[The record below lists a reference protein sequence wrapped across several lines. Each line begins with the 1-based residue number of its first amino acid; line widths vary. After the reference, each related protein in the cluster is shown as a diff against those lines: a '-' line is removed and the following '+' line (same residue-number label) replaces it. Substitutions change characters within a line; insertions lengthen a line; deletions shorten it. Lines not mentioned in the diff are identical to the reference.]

1 MVQAINLPLQVDE
14 EDNESLDMEKWGS
27 VEIRKFIKWYVN
39 MHHPE
44 AVEQFLAIRKIERA
58 NEAQARLE
66 EYKRWVERE
75 MKIQQKIRDSLQQR
89 TEALKNQPPK
99 SIWDRMKEMAGYNRK
114 IEHGD
119 YY

>member
-1 MVQAINLPLQVDE
+1 MVQAINLPLQIDE

-44 AVEQFLAIRKIERA
+44 AIEQFLAVRKIERA
-58 NEAQARLE
+58 NEQQARLE
-66 EYKRWVERE
+66 EHQRWLERE
-75 MKIQQKIRDSLQQR
+75 MEFHQR
-89 TEALKNQPPK
+89 MKEEVERKVEALKNQPPV
-99 SIWDRMKEMAGYNRK
+99 SIWDRMKELAGYNRK